1 MKCNDI
7 QAEVSR
13 AIYTRTRAVL
23 IIYIDAYTAL
33 AEAELRICDI
43 QE

>member
-1 MKCNDI
+1 MNRNEI
-7 QAEVSR
+7 QAEVFL
-13 AIYTRTRAVL
+13 AIFMRTRAVL